1 MDLHLY
7 ELCGRDPDLRFSPWA
22 WRTRMALAHKGLSYT
37 PVPWRFT
44 EKDAIAITGQGKI
57 PVLKHGDNWVYDS
70 WDIALYLE
78 DTFPDRPS
86 LFGGPVGLA
95 AAQLIRG
102 WADRLVPTIAPLAVL
117 SVWEL
122 LDEKD
127 QAYFR
132 ETREARFGKP
142 LEEVCGDVQARIDAV
157 TTTLAPLRDM
167 LAHQP
172 FIGGN
177 APLYTDHMFFGGL
190 QWLNSVSNVK
200 VLQAEDPTNDW
211 FERMLDAY
219 DGMARKAKIC
229 AEAA

>member
-7 ELCGRDPDLRFSPWA
+7 ELCGRDPELRFSPWV

-44 EKDAIAITGQGKI
+44 EKDAIAATGQGKV
-57 PVLKHGDNWVYDS
+57 PVLKHGDKWVFDS

-117 SVWEL
+117 PVWSL
-122 LDEKD
+122 LDDTD

-142 LEEVCGDVQARIDAV
+142 LEDVCGDAQARLDGLTSA
-157 TTTLAPLRDM
+157 LAPLRDM

-172 FIGGN
+172 FIGGDT
-177 APLYTDHMFFGGL
+177 PLYTDHMVFGGL
-190 QWLNSVSNVK
+190 QWLNSVSRVTIF
-200 VLQAEDPTNDW
+200 QDGDPTADW

-219 DGMARKAKIC
+219 DGTARKAKIC
-229 AEAA
+229 ADAA